1 MSGIQIVLFPTS
13 ASEAGETKH
22 MRIQSLQPSFNDYS
36 YLDIVAN
43 KEGRVTLKVVSA
55 NGMMA
60 KTVTTT
66 ISSGNQKL
74 ALDLNDLNSGV
85 YVLNAFNDGEFVK
98 SIRFIKQ

>member
-1 MSGIQIVLFPTS
+1 LFYLQHQQHKLV
-13 ASEAGETKH
+13 EKNH